1 MAKCSRRLFLGSGG
15 SAVVGAATYGAVSTG
30 GCAPKAASA
39 LGHVRLSF
47 IVKTPNSDYWQ
58 DCLAGGK
65 AAARQFGI
73 EALQFTGPSSEA
85 DIAGQISIVEDAIA
99 KRPDV
104 IVLAPTAAQALVPT
118 IEKAYAAGIKVILI
132 DSAANTTAF
141 QTFLAT
147 NNYAA
152 GVLAAKTLAGAIQQK
167 HGTASGQIAYS
178 TFLSGVGSL
187 TLRDRGFRDGV
198 RAYPGLSIVAH
209 RDAGG
214 SQSTIPISIVADVL
228 TRFPALV
235 GYFADS
241 LITLQGAVTAF
252 RENNIEKSKV
262 SLVGFD
268 SSPLLIEALRK
279 GSVDGLVLQD
289 PYQMGYGGIAYGI
302 LAAAGLITPK
312 TIDTGSY
319 VATPTNLDTPEMR
332 GLLEPV
338 TRRHLGFA
346 RVG

>member
-1 MAKCSRRLFLGSGG
+1 MPQCSRRIFLGSGG
-15 SAVVGAATYGAVSTG
+15 SAVIGATAYGTLSTA
-30 GCAPKAASA
+30 GCAPKPASA
-39 LGHVRLSF
+39 LGRVRLSF

-73 EALQFTGPSSEA
+73 DALQFTGPSSEA
-85 DIAGQISIVEDAIA
+85 DIAGQISIVEDAVA

-118 IEKAYAAGIKVILI
+118 IEKAYGAGIKIVLI
-132 DSAANTTAF
+132 DSAANTNAY

-147 NNYAA
+147 NNYVA
-152 GVLAAKTLAGAIQQK
+152 GVLAARTLAAAIQRK
-167 HGTASGQIAYS
+167 TGSASGQIAYS

-187 TLRDRGFRDGV
+187 TLRDHGFRDGIK
-198 RAYPGLSIVAH
+198 AYPGLSIVAH
-209 RDAGG
+209 RDAAGN
-214 SQSTIPISIVADVL
+214 QSTIPISIVSDVL
-228 TRFPALV
+228 TRFPALA

-252 RENNIEKSKV
+252 RENGTAKSRV

-268 SSPLLIEALRK
+268 SSPLLIEALRN

-302 LAAAGLITPK
+302 LSAAGLITPK

-319 VATPTNLDTPEMR
+319 VATPANLDTPEMR
-332 GLLEPV
+332 GLLEPA

-346 RVG
+346 AVG

>member
-1 MAKCSRRLFLGSGG
+1 MAECSRRRFLGNGG
-15 SAVVGAATYGAVSTG
+15 SAALGAAVYGLTG
-30 GCAPKAASA
+30 ATGCAPKPASA
-39 LGHVRLSF
+39 LQRVRLSF
-47 IVKTPNSDYWQ
+47 IIKTPNSDYWQ

-99 KRPDV
+99 KHPDV
-104 IVLAPTAAQALVPT
+104 IVLAPTAAQALVRT
-118 IEKAYAAGIKVILI
+118 IEKAYGAGIKVILI
-132 DSAANTTAF
+132 DSAANTNAY

-152 GVLAAKTLAGAIQQK
+152 GMLAAKTLAAAIEQKTGA
-167 HGTASGQIAYS
+167 AAGQIAYS

-187 TLRDRGFRDGV
+187 TQRDRGFRDGIK
-198 RAYPGLSIVAH
+198 AYPNLTIVAH

-214 SQSTIPISIVADVL
+214 NQSTVPISIVADAL

-252 RENNIEKSKV
+252 RENGVAKSKV

-268 SSPLLIEALRK
+268 SSPLLVEALRS
-279 GSVDGLVLQD
+279 GAVDGLVLQD
-289 PYQMGYGGIAYGI
+289 PYQMGFGGIAYGI
-302 LAAAGLITPK
+302 LAAANLITPK
-312 TIDTGSY
+312 NIDTGSY
-319 VATPTNLDTPEMR
+319 VATPGTVDSPEMQ
-332 GLLEPV
+332 GLLDPMR
-338 TRRHLGFA
+338 RRHLGFA
-346 RVG
+346 SVS

>member
-1 MAKCSRRLFLGSGG
+1 MAECSRRLFLGSG
-15 SAVVGAATYGAVSTG
+15 SAVVGAAYGAASIA
-30 GCAPKAASA
+30 GCAPKAASS
-39 LGHVRLSF
+39 LGRVRLSF

-65 AAARQFGI
+65 SAARQFGI

-85 DIAGQISIVEDAIA
+85 DITGQISVVEDAIA

-118 IEKAYAAGIKVILI
+118 IEKAYGSGIKIILI
-132 DSAANTTAF
+132 DSVANTNAY

-152 GVLAAKTLAGAIQQK
+152 GMLAAKTLAAAIQRK
-167 HGTASGQIAYS
+167 TGEAAGQIAYS

-198 RAYPGLSIVAH
+198 KAFPKLSIVAH

-214 SQSTIPISIVADVL
+214 NQSTIPIGIVSDVL

-252 RENNIEKSKV
+252 RENNISKSKV

-268 SSPLLIEALRK
+268 SSPLLIEALHK
-279 GSVDGLVLQD
+279 GSVDGIVLQD

-319 VATPTNLDTPEMR
+319 VATPENLDTPQMQ
-332 GLLEPV
+332 GLLEPM

-346 RVG
+346 RTG

>member
-1 MAKCSRRLFLGSGG
+1 MPQCSRRLFLGGAG
-15 SAVVGAATYGAVSTG
+15 SAALGSAAYGLTAAP
-30 GCAPKAASA
+30 GCAPKPASA
-39 LGHVRLSF
+39 LDRVRLSF

-118 IEKAYAAGIKVILI
+118 IEQANGAGIKVILI
-132 DSAANTTAF
+132 DSAANTSKY

-152 GVLAAKTLAGAIQQK
+152 GALAAKTLAAAIQRK
-167 HGTASGQIAYS
+167 TGSASGQIAYS

-187 TLRDRGFRDGV
+187 TLRDRGFRDAIK
-198 RAYPGLSIVAH
+198 AYPALTIVAH

-214 SQSTIPISIVADVL
+214 SQSTIPISIVADTL

-252 RENNIEKSKV
+252 RENNVQKSKT
-262 SLVGFD
+262 SLIGFD
-268 SSPLLIEALRK
+268 ASPLLIEALRS
-279 GSVDGLVLQD
+279 GSVDGIVLQD

-302 LAAAGLITPK
+302 LASAGLITPK

-319 VATPTNLDTPEMR
+319 VATPDNLDTPEIR
-332 GLLEPV
+332 GLLDPV
-338 TRRHLGFA
+338 TQRHLGFA